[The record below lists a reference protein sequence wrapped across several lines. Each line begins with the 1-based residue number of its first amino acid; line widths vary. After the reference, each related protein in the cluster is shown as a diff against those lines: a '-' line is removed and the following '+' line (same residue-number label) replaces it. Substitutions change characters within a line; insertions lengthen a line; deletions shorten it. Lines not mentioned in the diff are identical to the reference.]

1 MLSELGKVNKQTET
15 SSGNGELQE
24 SRIQEAPEASEASEV
39 SQKRLEDAVKVLR
52 PNIDLI
58 KTQSLESVKQ
68 NNLEKTWAS
77 VKEDNGFRGLDEDKK
92 AYLRG
97 NSRLSETAIENLR
110 IGDGNSYYL
119 KCRNE
124 ELAGRTHEI
133 TGVTYIENTIT
144 LDDVKIVVV
153 VPEFA
158 STFECDIPAEI
169 WASGDREIFK
179 YCTDQLR
186 DCLEAHPDM
195 KSQFNEQQ
203 LEQIMNGEPYIKGY
217 TWHHSE
223 IPGKMQLV
231 DSKTHALSGHTGGNS
246 IWCSGIR

>member
-1 MLSELGKVNKQTET
+1 MLPELGKVNKQTET
-15 SSGNGELQE
+15 SSGKGELQE

-39 SQKRLEDAVKVLR
+39 SQKRLDDAVKVLR

-68 NNLEKTWAS
+68 NNLEKPWAS

-110 IGDGNSYYL
+110 IRDGNSYYL

-179 YCTDQLR
+179 CCTDQLR

-217 TWHHSE
+217 T
-223 IPGKMQLV
+223 
-231 DSKTHALSGHTGGNS
+231 
-246 IWCSGIR
+246 